1 VADAREIV
9 ELIACVTCG
18 SAERETHGSTRGE
31 RFFAELQAAR
41 ESLGESPIAVSST
54 RCLWACTRPCAV
66 HARAPGRAGYM
77 LCDFEPT
84 PDAARGVLEWA
95 EMYAASSDG
104 AVPFKE
110 RPQAVRGHFLCRVPP
125 VPWSVSVAEAKN
137 EPAAPAPAPAQEND
151 SEQAS
156 DHDRDRLSR

>member
-1 VADAREIV
+1 MSDAREIV

-18 SAERETHGSTRGE
+18 SADRETHGSTRGE
-31 RFFAELQAAR
+31 RFFAALQVEHDA
-41 ESLGESPIAVSST
+41 LGPTPIALSST

-66 HARAPGRAGYM
+66 HARSPGRAGYV

-84 PDAARGVLEWA
+84 PENARGVLAWA
-95 EMYAASSDG
+95 AMYAATSDG

-125 VPWSVSVAEAKN
+125 APWSDGAREAKN
-137 EPAAPAPAPAQEND
+137 EPATPDLEDPR
-151 SEQAS
+151 EQAS
-156 DHDRDRLSR
+156 DHDRDRLPRER